1 MKKLLLLLALVCISN
16 QGMTQI
22 FSEDFPYGVGV
33 PITTTGNW
41 FAASAGGTNPIATTP
56 GLTYPSYIGSG
67 IGDAVRFTTSGED
80 DSSSIVSRP
89 TSGTVYASFMVNLSI
104 AQATGDYFFAMSTT
118 GNAFDGRVY
127 ARSSGAGFQFGIT
140 KANEALVNYTSG
152 VYNFFETYLVV
163 VKYQFNGGA
172 NDDQVSLFVFD
183 TLSPPPMVEPAPT
196 VGPIT
201 AASADAIN
209 LSRVI
214 IRQGSATG
222 APAGVLDGIYLD
234 VSWNNT
240 VLPVELTS
248 FVSSVNGNS
257 VTLNWTTGSET
268 NNSGFDI
275 ERSATGSEWAKVGN
289 VSGNGTTTSSQSYSF
304 TDRALASGSYS
315 YRLKQTDFNGNFT
328 YHNLGNE
335 VIIGVPGTFDLM
347 QNYPNPFN
355 PSTNIAFSLPYDGKV
370 SLKLFD
376 MTGKEVAGL
385 VDQVM
390 TAGYHTVSFNASG
403 LTSGMYFYN
412 MSYDAN
418 GIKYVSTKKM
428 TLLK

>member
-1 MKKLLLLLALVCISN
+1 MKKFFLLFILFALTS
-16 QGMTQI
+16 QSKSQI
-22 FSEDFPYGVGV
+22 FSEDFPYGLGV
-33 PITTTGNW
+33 PITSTGNW

-56 GLTYPSYIGSG
+56 GLTYPGYIGSG
-67 IGDAVRFTTSGED
+67 IGDAVRFTTTGED

-104 AQATGDYFFAMSTT
+104 AQAAGDYFFAMSTS

-183 TLSPPPMVEPAPT
+183 TLSPPPMIEPAPT

-201 AASADAIN
+201 ATSADAIN
-209 LSRVI
+209 LSRVL
-214 IRQGSATG
+214 IRQGSASN
-222 APAGVLDGIYLD
+222 APAGVLDGIYVD
-234 VSWNNT
+234 VSWNNN

-248 FVSSVNGNS
+248 FVSVINGNS
-257 VTLNWTTGSET
+257 VTLNWSTNTET
-268 NNSGFDI
+268 NNAGFDI
-275 ERSATGSEWAKVGN
+275 ERSGINGSWTKIGT
-289 VSGNGTTTSSQSYSF
+289 VSGNGTSTTPHSYSF
-304 TDRALASGSYS
+304 TDRAIASGKYN
-315 YRLKQTDFNGNFT
+315 YRLKQTDFNGNFE

-335 VIIGVPGTFDLM
+335 VIIGIPMKYDLS

-355 PSTNIAFSLPYDGKV
+355 PSTKINYDLPADGKV
-370 SLKLFD
+370 AIRLFD
-376 MTGKEVAGL
+376 MSGKEVAVL
-385 VDQVM
+385 VNEVK
-390 TAGYHTVSFNASG
+390 TAGYHTIDFNASN
-403 LTSGMYFYN
+403 LSSGVYLYRI
-412 MSYDAN
+412 SVEGN
-418 GIKYVSTKKM
+418 GNNFVDTKKLM
-428 TLLK
+428 LVK